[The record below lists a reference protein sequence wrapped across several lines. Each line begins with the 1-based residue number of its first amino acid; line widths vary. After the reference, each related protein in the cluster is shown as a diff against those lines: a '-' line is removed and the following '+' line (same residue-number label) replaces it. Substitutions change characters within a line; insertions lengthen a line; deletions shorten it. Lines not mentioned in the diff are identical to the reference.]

1 VKDRF
6 ATILTDEA
14 MTAQDA
20 KLLHA
25 GRYLHFYR
33 HSGGWEYVRRP
44 AAVEGV
50 TIIAATP
57 ERKLLLVEQYR
68 VPLGAHCIELPAGLV
83 GDTAAG
89 DSPLA
94 AARRELE
101 EETGYTCDEVVSI
114 GTGTWLPGVTDE
126 LNTLCWA
133 KGLHGPADP
142 SGMDEVHALM
152 GVQGVAEEGEA
163 LRVYAVPLATAE
175 SWISA
180 QGAAGKVVDL
190 KVYLGILYLQRELV
204 RVRDE

>member
-1 VKDRF
+1 
-6 ATILTDEA
+6 

-25 GRYLHFYR
+25 GRFLHFYR
-33 HSGGWEYVRRP
+33 HPGGWEYVRRP

-50 TIIAATP
+50 TIIASTP
-57 ERKLLLVEQYR
+57 ERKILLVEQFR
-68 VPLGAHCIELPAGLV
+68 IPLGRVCIELPAGLV
-83 GDTAAG
+83 GDGASS

-101 EETGYTCDEVVSI
+101 EETGYICDEVESI

-133 KGLHGPADP
+133 RGLHGPADP
-142 SGMDEVHALM
+142 TGADEVYALS
-152 GVQGVAEEGEA
+152 GVRGIAEEGEA
-163 LRVYAVPLATAE
+163 LHVYAVPLVTAE
-175 SWISA
+175 AWLADQIT
-180 QGAAGKVVDL
+180 AGKTVDL

-204 RVRDE
+204 RVEPHQANL

>member
-1 VKDRF
+1 VHRGRLVEFRLASRRLPNGRVAALEIVRHPGAVLVVPFADRGRLVL
-6 ATILTDEA
+6 IR
-14 MTAQDA
+14 QYRPVV
-20 KLLHA
+20 
-25 GRYLHFYR
+25 GRYL
-33 HSGGWEYVRRP
+33 WEF
-44 AAVEGV
+44 
-50 TIIAATP
+50 
-57 ERKLLLVEQYR
+57 
-68 VPLGAHCIELPAGLV
+68 PAGTLKP
-83 GDTAAG
+83 GER
-89 DSPLA
+89 PLRC
-94 AARRELE
+94 ARRELE

>member
-1 VKDRF
+1 MKPYMI
-6 ATILTDEA
+6 TH
-14 MTAQDA
+14 DA
-20 KLLHA
+20 ELIHA
-25 GRYLHFYR
+25 GRFLHFYR
-33 HSGGWEYVRRP
+33 HSSGWEYVRRP
-44 AAVEGV
+44 ASIQGV

-68 VPLGAHCIELPAGLV
+68 IPLGAPCIELPAGLV
-83 GDTAAG
+83 GDSVLG

-101 EETGYTCDEVVSI
+101 EETGYTCDAVEII
-114 GTGTWLPGVTDE
+114 GSGTWLPGVTDE

-142 SGMDEVHALM
+142 SGMDEVHALA

-190 KVYLGILYLQRELV
+190 KVYLGILFLDRALSI
-204 RVRDE
+204 